1 MSILGLFIKILI
13 SSLIAYFVGRITY
26 VVLSI
31 LLGEFG
37 ELISLWF
44 SLITLMSTFLLLC
57 NKIKYIKS
65 AFLTVSIV
73 YWSIM
78 YVLLALTDVRLV
90 YIGLT
95 LIISL
100 IIIKFRLHDVIIN
113 TLFKGKVKIVRIK
126 ETGVFNKLMSKR
138 PSEYAPSE
146 RTLETL
152 SESEVKTHEINFNVK
167 RRLIEELEEREAKVL
182 LELINSNGLSKI
194 ELSRRTSI
202 SYKRVRKIVEQL
214 FAKNLVT
221 VEKKRVY
228 HKRGSYLVH
237 VVKPVEWLNNDNF
250 AKILEEKVRRAQL
263 E

>member
-26 VVLSI
+26 VVLST
-31 LLGEFG
+31 LLSEFG
-37 ELISLWF
+37 ELISLWL
-44 SLITLMSTFLLLC
+44 SLITFTSIFLLLC
-57 NKIKYIKS
+57 NKVKYVKG

-78 YVLLALTDVRLV
+78 YILFALTDIRLV

-100 IIIKFRLHDVIIN
+100 MIIKFRLHDVIIN
-113 TLFKGKVKIVRIK
+113 TLFKGRIKIVKTKELRI
-126 ETGVFNKLMSKR
+126 FNKLVSKGLSEYVPSKR
-138 PSEYAPSE
+138 ASEA
-146 RTLETL
+146 L
-152 SESEVKTHEINFNVK
+152 SESKVKTHEINFNVK
-167 RRLIEELEEREAKVL
+167 HRLIEELEEHEARIL
-182 LELINSNGLSKI
+182 LELINTNGLSKI
-194 ELSRRTSI
+194 ELSRRTPI

-214 FAKNLVT
+214 SVKNLVT
-221 VEKKRVY
+221 IEKKRVY

-237 VVKPVEWLNNDNF
+237 IVKPVEWLNNDNF
-250 AKILEEKVRRAQL
+250 VKVLKEKVRRAQL